1 MHQAPLFLVVRI
13 SRRNA
18 LNDPMQSVV
27 AWIRVQRFLL
37 FTLCNAADA
46 LCRLRV
52 NRVNGGSAAMR
63 RRLWGARLM
72 APNAPRVPYAIPY
85 PSLMENQKR
94 GIIESCGARIL
105 ALLAQQPNV
114 LLITNGIHGHGSAR
128 RPSILSGKLI
138 RLPPLTLLPCLKEI

>member
-1 MHQAPLFLVVRI
+1 
-13 SRRNA
+13 
-18 LNDPMQSVV
+18 
-27 AWIRVQRFLL
+27 
-37 FTLCNAADA
+37 
-46 LCRLRV
+46 
-52 NRVNGGSAAMR
+52 MR

-114 LLITNGIHGHGSAR
+114 LLITNGIHGHASGGPPYFPESLSDCR
-128 RPSILSGKLI
+128 RSPFYLV
-138 RLPPLTLLPCLKEI
+138 